1 MKEQACL
8 RAPPVSKAAGYG
20 ALRCPD
26 TLDGKMKTF
35 SSYS

>member
-20 ALRCPD
+20 ALRC
-26 TLDGKMKTF
+26 LDGKMKTF